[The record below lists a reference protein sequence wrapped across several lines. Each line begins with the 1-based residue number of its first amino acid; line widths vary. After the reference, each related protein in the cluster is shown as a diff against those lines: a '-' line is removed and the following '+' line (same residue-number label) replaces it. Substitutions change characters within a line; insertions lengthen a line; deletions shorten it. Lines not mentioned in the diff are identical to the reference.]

1 MGDSQLLCEAAFDA
15 VRHTC
20 ARGTTNHQA
29 ELNTLLDILLSANLD
44 LRRSNVSI
52 GTVYVD
58 MRDQT
63 PAWYYQATLWL
74 ENPKGFDEQRRK
86 DSTYCAQWRRH
97 DGD

>member
-58 MRDQT
+58 QT
-63 PAWYYQATLWL
+63 PAWYYQATLRL
-74 ENPKGFDEQRRK
+74 ENPKGVDEHRREE
-86 DSTYCAQWRRH
+86 STYCAQWRRH

>member
-1 MGDSQLLCEAAFDA
+1 MEDNQLLCEAAFDV

-58 MRDQT
+58 MRRS
-63 PAWYYQATLWL
+63 
-74 ENPKGFDEQRRK
+74 NPSMVLPGNAVVRK
-86 DSTYCAQWRRH
+86 SER
-97 DGD
+97 G